1 MAGCA
6 ALVLAGGSGSRF
18 GGDIPKQYLTLAG
31 RAVLR
36 RAAEAFV
43 RHEAVDHVRVVI
55 RAEDRDLY
63 DAAFIGLDIPPPAI
77 GGATRQDSA
86 RLGLE
91 SLAPLAPD
99 RVLIHD
105 GARPFVDAA
114 LIGRM
119 IAALDDAPGA
129 VPALPVSDT
138 LKRARADRPV
148 VAATVD
154 RSLLWRAQTPQA
166 FRYNDIVAAHRAA
179 AGAALTDDAMVAEHA
194 GLSVALVMGSEDNVK
209 ITTRTDLDRAERA
222 LDSALAITRVGTGFD
237 VHRFCPG
244 DHVMLCGVRVPH
256 DFGLEGHSD
265 ADAGLHALTDAILG
279 AIGEGDIGAHF
290 PPTDPQ
296 WRAAPSDIFLRH
308 AGALVAAKG
317 GEIANVDVTLVCERP
332 KIAPHRDAMR
342 ARVAAILGL
351 PVAAVGVKATTT
363 EGLGFTGRREGIAA
377 QAIAAVRLPR
387 S

>member
-18 GGDIPKQYLTLAG
+18 GSEIPKQYLALGG

-43 RHEAVDHVRVVI
+43 RHPAIDHVRVVI
-55 RAEDRDLY
+55 RADDRERY
-63 DAAFIGLDIPPPAI
+63 EAAFAGLDILPPAI

-91 SLAPLAPD
+91 SIVSLAPE

-105 GARPFVDAA
+105 GARPFVDVA
-114 LIGRM
+114 LIDRTL
-119 IAALDDAPGA
+119 AALDDVPAA
-129 VPALPVSDT
+129 VPGLPVADT
-138 LKRARADRPV
+138 LKRARPDRDA

-154 RSLLWRAQTPQA
+154 RDLLWRAQTPQA
-166 FRYNDIVAAHRAA
+166 FRYQDILAAHRAA
-179 AGAALTDDAMVAEHA
+179 AGASLTDDAMVAERA
-194 GLSVALVMGSEDNVK
+194 GLAVALVMGSEDNVK
-209 ITTRTDLDRAERA
+209 ITTQSDLGRAERA
-222 LDSALAITRVGTGFD
+222 LADALSITRVGSGFD

-244 DHVMLCGVRVPH
+244 DHVMLCGIRVPH
-256 DFGLEGHSD
+256 DHGLEGHSD

-290 PPTDPQ
+290 PPSDPQ
-296 WRAAPSDIFLRH
+296 WRGAPSDIFLRH
-308 AGALVAAKG
+308 AGGLVAAKG
-317 GEIANVDVTLVCERP
+317 GEIANVDLTLVCERP
-332 KIAPHRDAMR
+332 KIGPHRDAMR
-342 ARVAAILGL
+342 ARVAGILGV

-363 EGLGFTGRREGIAA
+363 EGLGFTGRGEGIAA

-387 S
+387 G

>member
-36 RAAEAFV
+36 RAAEAFAG
-43 RHEAVDHVRVVI
+43 HEAVDYVRVVI

-63 DAAFIGLDIPPPAI
+63 DAAFAGLDILPPAI
-77 GGATRQDSA
+77 GGPSRQDSA

-91 SLAPLAPD
+91 SLKALAPKH
-99 RVLIHD
+99 VLIHD
-105 GARPFVDAA
+105 GARPFVAPELVD
-114 LIGRM
+114 RM
-119 IAALDDAPGA
+119 IVALADAPAA

-138 LKRARADRPV
+138 LKRAQPDRPM

-166 FRYNDIVAAHRAA
+166 FRYDDIAAAHVAA

-194 GLSVALVMGSEDNVK
+194 GLSVALVMGSEENVK
-209 ITTRTDLDRAERA
+209 ITTRDDLERAERA
-222 LDSALAITRVGTGFD
+222 LDASLAITRVGSGFD
-237 VHRFCPG
+237 VHRFCSG
-244 DHVMLCGVRVPH
+244 DHVMLCGVRIPH

-279 AIGEGDIGAHF
+279 AIGEGDIGVHF

-308 AGALVAAKG
+308 AGKLAVAKG
-317 GEIANVDVTLVCERP
+317 GEIVNVDVTLVCERP
-332 KIAPHRDAMR
+332 KIGPHRDAMR
-342 ARVAAILGL
+342 ARIATILCL
-351 PVAAVGVKATTT
+351 PIAAVGVKATTT
-363 EGLGFTGRREGIAA
+363 EGLGFTGRGEGIAA